1 LDVTNPIIRHGEVVL
16 LVGGNSGQE
25 GKMILS
31 LPLFYT
37 SYPLVLYITTY
48 YYTIAPTYI
57 TTMTKE
63 SLWGRIKK
71 SRWYKRFR
79 LALKLQRWPLLTLAQ
94 MKVEL
99 QRQHLNRIF
108 NKKDGS

>member
-1 LDVTNPIIRHGEVVL
+1 MVL

-25 GKMILS
+25 GRKTPS
-31 LPLFYT
+31 
-37 SYPLVLYITTY
+37 SYEEHARTVYYHPTTN
-48 YYTIAPTYI
+48 TIAPTYC

-99 QRQHLNRIF
+99 QRQHLN
-108 NKKDGS
+108 